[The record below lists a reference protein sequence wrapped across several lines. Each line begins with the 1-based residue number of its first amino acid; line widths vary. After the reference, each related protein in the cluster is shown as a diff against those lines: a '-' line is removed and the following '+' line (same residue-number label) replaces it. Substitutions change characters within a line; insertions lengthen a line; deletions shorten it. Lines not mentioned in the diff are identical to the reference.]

1 MKITLEIKKEK
12 ASAFL
17 NFIKSLDFIKIKT
30 QEDWDE
36 PTKEEILQNIEAGLR
51 EVTDHLEGKAKLKD
65 AREFLNE
72 L

>member
-12 ASAFL
+12 ATAFL
-17 NFIKSLDFIKIKT
+17 NFIRSLDFIQIKT
-30 QEDWDE
+30 QEDLDE
-36 PTKEEILQNIEAGLR
+36 PTKEEILQNIEAGLK
-51 EVTDHLEGKAKLKD
+51 EVKDYQEGKIKLRD